1 MQHHFPKS
9 FEYMEDNT
17 MKVVYIGKPEDPEP
31 FFSATSI
38 EEFLGSTNP
47 SATASNRLE
56 TILKRIENYR
66 TQFGDNVPS
75 GEVKLLGS
83 SKPARILAS
92 DGVYTILAVK
102 SSMRR
107 VARDTYYYNKAL
119 LFFIINTARTDKA
132 NALQHWINGEILPAI
147 AKHGEYVIARKDGIG
162 LRRLLT
168 DSIKRG
174 IDENRLTD
182 KAYADIT
189 DAVYF
194 IRYGL
199 HTETMRILL
208 RLPSAANIREAL
220 PQDELRIL
228 GEIENKISGCVDM
241 GMSIEEIAQNKRF
254 IKLYRKTLV

>member
-1 MQHHFPKS
+1 MKIQFPS
-9 FEYMEDNT
+9 IFTFEDEEVN
-17 MKVVYIGKPEDPEP
+17 VVYIKGD
-31 FFSATSI
+31 SAPYY
-38 EEFLGSTNP
+38 N
-47 SATASNRLE
+47 ATAVAKALKLKSPATAAISSINSLCERLKVYCE
-56 TILKRIENYR
+56 IGGHTLVEHKPVEIANS
-66 TQFGDNVPS
+66 V
-75 GEVKLLGS
+75 
-83 SKPARILAS
+83 KPAEVLAS
-92 DGVYTILAVK
+92 DGVISVLRIAHSRKITNTRF
-102 SSMRR
+102 S
-107 VARDTYYYNKAL
+107 YYYNQEGLYEVL
-119 LFFIINTARTDKA
+119 LNSQAESAQKFR
-132 NALQHWINGEILPAI
+132 LWITHEVLPAI
-147 AKHGEYVIARKDGIG
+147 AKYGEYIAARKDGIG

-208 RLPSAANIREAL
+208 RLPSEANIREAL